1 MNAQVLPQQIR
12 WESWALAA
20 EADSRFRRIV
30 LFVGIPAIILAILLS
45 IFQMETKKTDEGQ
58 FNGARYAELVAQQP
72 GEVAPPEQPKP
83 APKDSQEKPQQAA
96 PAKQPVQKPTPAP
109 VPQQT
114 AREVAQKTQE
124 MKVIQDQLQDLRD
137 QNLNTLSDQPLVSS
151 TITSKG
157 GIGGAASG
165 EAIAQSAAANSG
177 GGIGGTGGVTSTQS
191 GTGLGSR
198 RTGTVHSSLGF
209 GRDVSK
215 AGANGK
221 VDNGRSIQ
229 EVQEV
234 FDRNKAGFNSLYN
247 RAARENPSISAGQIV
262 VHLVIAPDGSVQQC
276 TVVSSSF
283 NDPDFE
289 QKVIQRIKLLNFGSK
304 SVPPFDV
311 AHYPINFQPM

>member
-1 MNAQVLPQQIR
+1 MSVQAIR
-12 WESWALAA
+12 WESWALAE
-20 EADSRFRRIV
+20 EADRRFRRIV
-30 LFVGIPAIILAILLS
+30 LMVATPALILAILLS
-45 IFQMETKKTDEGQ
+45 IFQMQTKKAETGTY
-58 FNGARYAELVAQQP
+58 NGARYAELVAEQP

-83 APKDSQEKPQQAA
+83 APKNEPEKPQQAA
-96 PAKQPVQKPTPAP
+96 PPKPVQKPTPQP
-109 VPQQT
+109 VPQPS
-114 AREVAQKTQE
+114 ARELAQKTQE
-124 MKVIQDQLQDLRD
+124 MKVIQDQLKDLRD
-137 QNLNTLSDQPLVSS
+137 QNLNTLSDQPLVSNVIS
-151 TITSKG
+151 SKG
-157 GIGGAASG
+157 GVGGSGASA
-165 EAIAQSAAANSG
+165 EAIAASAAANSG
-177 GGIGGTGGVTSTQS
+177 NGIGGVGSVTSTQS

-229 EVQEV
+229 EVQEI
-234 FDRNKAGFNSLYN
+234 FDRNKAGFNSIYN

-262 VHLVIAPDGSVQQC
+262 VHLVIAPDGSVSQC
-276 TVVSSSF
+276 TVISSSF

-289 QKVIQRIKLLNFGSK
+289 QKVVQRIKLLNFGSK

>member
-1 MNAQVLPQQIR
+1 MSVQAIR
-12 WESWALAA
+12 WESWALAE
-20 EADSRFRRIV
+20 EADRRFRRIV
-30 LFVGIPAIILAILLS
+30 LMVATPALILAILLS
-45 IFQMETKKTDEGQ
+45 IFQMQTKKAETGTY
-58 FNGARYAELVAQQP
+58 NGSRYAELVAEQP

-83 APKDSQEKPQQAA
+83 APKNEQEKPQQAA
-96 PAKQPVQKPTPAP
+96 PPKPVQKPTPQP
-109 VPQQT
+109 VPQPS
-114 AREVAQKTQE
+114 ARELAQKTQE
-124 MKVIQDQLQDLRD
+124 MKVIQDQLKDLRD
-137 QNLNTLSDQPLVSS
+137 QNLNTLSDQPLVSNVIS
-151 TITSKG
+151 SKG
-157 GIGGAASG
+157 GVGGSG
-165 EAIAQSAAANSG
+165 VSAEAIAASAAANSG
-177 GGIGGTGGVTSTQS
+177 NGIGGVGSVTSTQS

-229 EVQEV
+229 EVQEI
-234 FDRNKAGFNSLYN
+234 FDRNKAGFNSIYN

-262 VHLVIAPDGSVQQC
+262 VHLVIAPDGSVSQC
-276 TVVSSSF
+276 TVISSSF

-289 QKVIQRIKLLNFGSK
+289 QKVVQRIRLLNFGSK

>member
-1 MNAQVLPQQIR
+1 MNAPAIAQTIR

-20 EADSRFRRIV
+20 EADRRFRRI
-30 LFVGIPAIILAILLS
+30 LLIVGIPALILAILLS
-45 IFQMETKKTDEGQ
+45 IFQMETKKADEGT

-83 APKDSQEKPQQAA
+83 AQKDSQEKPQQAA
-96 PAKQPVQKPTPAP
+96 PPKPTQKPTPVEKP
-109 VPQQT
+109 TPS
-114 AREVAQKTQE
+114 ARETAQKTQE

-157 GIGGAASG
+157 GIGGSASG

-177 GGIGGTGGVTSTQS
+177 NGIGGNGSVTSTQS

-198 RTGTVHSSLGF
+198 RTGSVQSPLGF
-209 GRDVSK
+209 GHDISK

-221 VDNGRSIQ
+221 VNNGRSIQ

-234 FDRNKAGFNSLYN
+234 FDRNKGGFNSIYN
-247 RAARENPSISAGQIV
+247 RAARENPNISSGQIL
-262 VHLVIAPDGSVQQC
+262 VHLVIAPDGSVAQC
-276 TVVSSSF
+276 TVLSSSF

-289 QKVIQRIKLLNFGSK
+289 AKVVQRIKLLNFGSK

>member
-1 MNAQVLPQQIR
+1 MSNAQTIR
-12 WESWALAA
+12 WESWALSE
-20 EADSRFRRIV
+20 EADRRFRRIV
-30 LFVGIPAIILAILLS
+30 LFVATPTLILAILLS
-45 IFQMETKKTDEGQ
+45 IFQMQVKKAETGTY
-58 FNGARYAELVAQQP
+58 NGSRYAELVAEQP

-83 APKDSQEKPQQAA
+83 AEKNDQEKPQQAA
-96 PAKQPVQKPTPAP
+96 PPKPVQKPTPQP
-109 VPQQT
+109 VPQPS
-114 AREVAQKTQE
+114 ARELAQKTQE
-124 MKVIQDQLQDLRD
+124 MKVIQDQLKDLRD
-137 QNLNTLSDQPLVSS
+137 QNLNTLSDQPLVSN
-151 TITSKG
+151 TISSKG
-157 GIGGAASG
+157 GVGGSAASA
-165 EAIAQSAAANSG
+165 EAIAASAAANSG
-177 GGIGGTGGVTSTQS
+177 NGIGGVGSVTSTQS

-198 RTGTVHSSLGF
+198 RTGTVKSTLGF

-229 EVQEV
+229 EVQEI
-234 FDRNKAGFNSLYN
+234 FDRNKAGFNSIYN

-262 VHLVIAPDGSVQQC
+262 VHLVIAPDGSVSQC

-289 QKVIQRIKLLNFGSK
+289 QKVLQRIKLLNFGSK